1 MDNNNNRSINNRTD
15 NSNGMKLFE
24 TYHGVKLNI
33 DYFIGAEIKRSG
45 LLGPI
50 LKLFSCRQ

>member
-1 MDNNNNRSINNRTD
+1 MDNNNNRSVNNRTD

-50 LKLFSCRQ
+50 I